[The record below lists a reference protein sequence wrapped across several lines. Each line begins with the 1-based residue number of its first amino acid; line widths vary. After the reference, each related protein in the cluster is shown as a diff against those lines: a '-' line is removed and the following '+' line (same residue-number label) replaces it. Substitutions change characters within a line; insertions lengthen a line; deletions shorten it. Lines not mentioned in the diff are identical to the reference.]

1 MKHPDK
7 IRKKLVYYKS
17 VHVTASFVKIHVN
30 TNSCNSKS
38 QSFVFLRDGSKPFCS
53 KDNFNSLTRG
63 YSFGFWL
70 FLALKLTVRIIIIG
84 RGDMVGG
91 GTKSFWN

>member
-1 MKHPDK
+1 M
-7 IRKKLVYYKS
+7 
-17 VHVTASFVKIHVN
+17 N

-53 KDNFNSLTRG
+53 IDNFSSLTRG

-70 FLALKLTVRIIIIG
+70 FLALKLTVRIIIG
-84 RGDMVGG
+84 RCDMVEG